1 MKTIQLYNEDVY
13 LKNFTGKV
21 LSCRKLP
28 DKEEYEVILDRTA
41 FFPEGGGQYGD
52 VGWIGNIPVRD
63 TQEKDGE
70 ILHYLNAPLEEGSTV
85 EGKLDWKIRFSRM
98 QQHTA
103 EHILSGLVHKRFGY
117 QNVGFHLADDICTMD
132 FNGPITRKEMEN
144 IEQEANQAVYQNIPV
159 HILYPSKD
167 ELKDMDYRS
176 KIEIDG
182 QVRIVW
188 IPGYDRCACCATHVG
203 NTGEIGQ
210 IKVIGMMNYKGG
222 VRVTMVSGDRALA
235 DHEKREKDM
244 KEISAMLSAKE
255 DELPEAVCRLK
266 EDNENQK
273 HQIIEL
279 LRKMSILKAQQ
290 VPEGSM
296 YQCLFEED
304 LDQTGIRDLMNHILD
319 RNVSIC
325 SVFLKKGDQFQYVIG
340 SHDVDVRELG
350 KKLNERFHGR
360 GGGKPAMIQ
369 GSLSG
374 SEEDIKAYF
383 EEIVDVQ

>member
-1 MKTIQLYNEDVY
+1 MTERLYNQDVY
-13 LKNFTGKV
+13 TKTFTATV
-21 LSCRKLP
+21 RSCQEASGR
-28 DKEEYEVILDRTA
+28 DGYEVILDRTA

-52 VGWIGNIPVRD
+52 IGWLSGIRVTD

-70 ILHYLNAPLEEGSTV
+70 VIHYTEEPLEAGSTIDG
-85 EGKLDWKIRFSRM
+85 EIDWKIRFSRM

-117 QNVGFHLADDICTMD
+117 QNVGFHLGDDLCTMD
-132 FNGPITRKEMEN
+132 FNGPVTKEQMEE
-144 IEQEANQAVYQNIPV
+144 IEQEANRAVYQNIPV
-159 HILYPSKD
+159 QILYPSEE
-167 ELKDMDYRS
+167 ELEGMEYRS

-203 NTGEIGQ
+203 STGEIGQ
-210 IKVIGMMNYKGG
+210 IKVIAMMNYKGG

-255 DELPEAVCRLK
+255 DELPKAIRRLK
-266 EDNENQK
+266 NENENQK

-279 LRKMSILKAQQ
+279 QRNMPALKAQQ
-290 VPEGSM
+290 VPERTYS
-296 YQCLFEED
+296 QCLFETD
-304 LDQTGIRDLMNHILD
+304 LDQTSIRELMNHVLE
-319 RNVSIC
+319 RSVAVC
-325 SVFLKKGDQFQYVIG
+325 AVFLKRGEQYQYVIG
-340 SHDVDVRELG
+340 SQKRDIRDLG

-360 GGGKPAMIQ
+360 GGGKPGMIQ
-369 GSLSG
+369 GSLTG
-374 SEEDIKAYF
+374 EEEEIKAYF
-383 EEIVDVQ
+383 EEIIIVQ